1 MIVPR
6 SPAFH
11 FPLAGTTVSPVS
23 LPGSW
28 HATKDRMFVPSPRH
42 ALVLGIYANSDDV
55 PDSVENGFHLTEAD
69 TPALAGL
76 PLLYPRY
83 LYVGRG
89 TTGVSELPSSSV
101 NYPDAVSAVQ
111 ADYPGGLASTSR
123 AIVQGSGG
131 NASDVHRWITGPYT
145 TVSPE
150 QYQGGDLFAALILD
164 GSMDGNHFSDGTG
177 LWEVMVSDGT
187 IPLPAGA
194 VLIEH
199 LDLGG
204 GNFADL
210 FYYSA
215 ILDERAGLLAQHAAR
230 FRKFMQKVYA
240 AAVPIRVFPGALG
253 GPVFATTYQT
263 LYGILCPGP
272 TSSVSGQ
279 STAAAAGTQ
288 CVTDAATFFAT

>member
-89 TTGVSELPSSSV
+89 PSDTNNYDGAIGAV
-101 NYPDAVSAVQ
+101 QTAYPDVLV
-111 ADYPGGLASTSR
+111 PGSR
-123 AIVQGSGG
+123 AILQGAGG

-145 TVSPE
+145 PFEPE
-150 QYQGGDLFAALILD
+150 NYQGGELFAALILA
-164 GSMDGNHFSDGTG
+164 GSMDGLHFTDGTG
-177 LWEVMVSDGT
+177 LWEIVVSDGT
-187 IPLPAGA
+187 GVPPGA
-194 VLIEH
+194 TTIER
-199 LDLGG
+199 LDLGS

-210 FYYSA
+210 VYYQA
-215 ILDERAGLLAQHAAR
+215 IRDERAALLALHAAR
-230 FRKFMQKVYA
+230 FRKFVQKVYA
-240 AAVPIRVFPGALG
+240 SPVPIRVFQSSGG
-253 GPVFATTYQT
+253 GPSFGTTYEA

-272 TSSVSGQ
+272 VSSVSGQ

-288 CVTDAATFFAT
+288 CVTDAATFFGS